1 LETEDREYAERLV
14 GLQTAR
20 WKRMLRVQAP
30 YRWNLRRLH
39 LGFVLDIGCGL
50 GRNLMHLDGRGV
62 GVDHNPDLVELARAR
77 GLEVYTPEQFR
88 ESRSDR
94 PVEFD
99 SLLLAHVAEH
109 LGLEGAAT
117 LLREYLPFLRDGGRV
132 VVITPQEWAF
142 RRDPTHVEFFDFERL
157 SRLERELGLVPVRQ
171 FSFPLPRTRLLGRLF
186 PQLEFVSISKAP
198 QRDSSAECAGR
209 ES

>member
-1 LETEDREYAERLV
+1 
-14 GLQTAR
+14 
-20 WKRMLRVQAP
+20 MLRVQAP